1 MSIVALEHPSDL
13 SGSSLPDEEDPSPD
27 QLGQYSVCDPGLAWQ
42 AAEVL
47 TQRCVHAN
55 RAIPSP
61 IVHALKIRNDHYDA
75 IAMANAVLAIT
86 DIEERRRV
94 ICQMVHEIV
103 RLK

>member
-1 MSIVALEHPSDL
+1 MSIAVLSHPPDL
-13 SGSSLPDEEDPSPD
+13 SGSSLPEEEDLPPD

-42 AAEVL
+42 AAAVL

-55 RAIPSP
+55 CAIPSR
-61 IVHALKIRNDHYDA
+61 IVDALKLRNDDYDA
-75 IAMANAVLAIT
+75 IAMAKAVLAIT
-86 DIEERRRV
+86 DIEERRWV